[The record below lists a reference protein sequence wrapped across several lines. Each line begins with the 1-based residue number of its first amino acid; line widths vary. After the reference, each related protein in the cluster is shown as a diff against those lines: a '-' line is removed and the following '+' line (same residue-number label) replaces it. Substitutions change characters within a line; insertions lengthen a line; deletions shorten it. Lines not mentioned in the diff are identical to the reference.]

1 MKRKET
7 KQFIAA
13 LVVVLVIALTVM
25 SKVMIGGAID
35 EYHIPLHNWSA
46 GMLAPQLFMIAVY
59 SMVFTGLLAIPLW
72 YWFLGENVD
81 STHH

>member
-7 KQFIAA
+7 KRFIAA

-25 SKVMIGGAID
+25 SNVMIGGAID
-35 EYHIPLHNWSA
+35 EYHIPLHDWSA
-46 GMLAPQLFMIAVY
+46 GMLVSQLFMIAVY

-72 YWFLGENVD
+72 YWFLGEK
-81 STHH
+81 SPEA